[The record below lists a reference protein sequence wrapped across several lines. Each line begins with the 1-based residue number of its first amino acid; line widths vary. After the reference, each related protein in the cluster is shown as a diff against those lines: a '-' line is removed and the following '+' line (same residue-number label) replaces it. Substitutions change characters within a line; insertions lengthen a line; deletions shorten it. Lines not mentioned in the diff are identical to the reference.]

1 MRLDIFYFLFWCLQ
15 EERGK
20 VDSVTTLS
28 ELFSAAAKKEPKLGD
43 IMDIYQRYHH
53 WNSKAIVFIN
63 NQNIDDNL
71 PSFSWSFPTK
81 VNPLNIKLNQAI
93 RAFPWFNRVSQS
105 KFEKNQST
113 GSWVMIGY
121 TNKRTNR
128 DYYFIFIDRVKLR
141 ILIKFKLTFLS

>member
-1 MRLDIFYFLFWCLQ
+1 
-15 EERGK
+15 
-20 VDSVTTLS
+20 
-28 ELFSAAAKKEPKLGD
+28 
-43 IMDIYQRYHH
+43 MDIYQRNHD

-81 VNPLNIKLNQAI
+81 VNPLNINFLNQAI

-105 KFEKNQST
+105 KFEENQST

>member
-1 MRLDIFYFLFWCLQ
+1 
-15 EERGK
+15 
-20 VDSVTTLS
+20 
-28 ELFSAAAKKEPKLGD
+28 
-43 IMDIYQRYHH
+43 MDIYQRYHD
-53 WNSKAIVFIN
+53 WNFKAIVFIN

-81 VNPLNIKLNQAI
+81 VNPLNI

-105 KFEKNQST
+105 KFEENQST

-121 TNKRTNR
+121 TNKQTNR
-128 DYYFIFIDRVKLR
+128 DCYFIFIDRVKLR